1 MSQTQTPTNAITMTA
16 LIGGY
21 LHELQSI
28 VTSGK
33 AASLT
38 CTITGTYP
46 NHQWNGDTMRVTPA
60 RAKAALKR
68 YQAAARKE
76 MPAQAADI
84 PESVPECL
92 KRTYPVGGKNPR
104 TEPLFAYALNRVR
117 RADKRAQRNAA
128 NETALAEAA
137 ENGGHWYA
145 QGVDRA
151 YPNETKAR
159 KAWAREHV
167 GPNWW
172 EGDKASILAGAT
184 VRQGKAYA
192 ATKAKAAPAKKATAV
207 QSTSTVTVTV
217 AQLRES
223 CKALGLS
230 STGNKATLVE
240 RISKHTLGL

>member
-1 MSQTQTPTNAITMTA
+1 MTA
-16 LIGGY
+16 LIEGY

-46 NHQWNGDTMRVTPA
+46 NHQWNGDTVRVTPA
-60 RAKAALKR
+60 KAKAALKR

-84 PESVPECL
+84 PESVNVCL
-92 KRTYPVGGKNPR
+92 KRTYRVSGKNPR

-137 ENGGHWYA
+137 ENGGHWHA

-151 YPNETKAR
+151 YPSETKAR

-167 GPNWW
+167 GPDWW
-172 EGDKASILAGAT
+172 KGEKSSILAGAT
-184 VRQGKAYA
+184 VRQGKPYA
-192 ATKAKAAPAKKATAV
+192 VKATKAKAAPAKV
-207 QSTSTVTVTV
+207 QSSTSVTVTV
-217 AQLRES
+217 AQLRET
-223 CKALGLS
+223 CKTLKLP

-240 RISKHTLGL
+240 RITKHTLGL